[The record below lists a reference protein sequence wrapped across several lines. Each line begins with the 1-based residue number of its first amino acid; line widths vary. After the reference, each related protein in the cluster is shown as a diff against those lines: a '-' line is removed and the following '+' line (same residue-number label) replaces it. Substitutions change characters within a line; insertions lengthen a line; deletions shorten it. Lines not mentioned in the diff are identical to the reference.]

1 MTNIHGVHP
10 PVGPSPVDAAG
21 AVSPGNAPVEPMGVS
36 DVVEIS
42 QVAKLAA
49 QVQEIPAV
57 RTELVERV
65 KAEIAAGT
73 YETPERME
81 VAIARLMDELFP
93 DL

>member
-1 MTNIHGVHP
+1 MTSIHGVHP
-10 PVGPSPVDAAG
+10 PVGPNPVDAAG
-21 AVSPGNAPVEPMGVS
+21 AIAPQAAKIEPVGVS

-49 QVQEIPAV
+49 QIQEIPPV

-93 DL
+93 DS

>member
-1 MTNIHGVHP
+1 MTNIQSVQP
-10 PVGPSPVDAAG
+10 PVGPTPIEAAG
-21 AVSPGNAPVEPMGVS
+21 SIAPSNATVEPVGIS

-42 QVAKLAA
+42 QVSKLAA
-49 QVQEIPAV
+49 KIQEIPPV

-73 YETPERME
+73 YETPERIE
-81 VAIARLMDELFP
+81 LAIARLMDELFP